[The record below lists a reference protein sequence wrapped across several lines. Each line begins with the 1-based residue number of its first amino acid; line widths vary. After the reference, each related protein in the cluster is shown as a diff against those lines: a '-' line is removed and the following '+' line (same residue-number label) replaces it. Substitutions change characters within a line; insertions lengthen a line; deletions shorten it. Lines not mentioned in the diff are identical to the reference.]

1 MGCHWVGGRPDPLS
15 CVVLRLLSR
24 ESPSGT
30 MKAVLRK
37 GGSTGEEKQF
47 LEVSLHRTR
56 WWAAGGSVPPMRLC
70 LRTGSLTTRCP
81 QVWEKNR
88 KLKSFNL
95 SALEKHGPVYEDGEA
110 AGW

>member
-1 MGCHWVGGRPDPLS
+1 MGGIPDLLP
-15 CVVLRLLSR
+15 CVFFRLLSR
-24 ESPSGT
+24 DSPSGA

-37 GGSTGEEKQF
+37 AGGTGLGEEKQF
-47 LEVSLHRTR
+47 LEVSLHETR
-56 WWAAGGSVPPMRLC
+56 WWATRGTDPQLRFSWEAGTLMP
-70 LRTGSLTTRCP
+70 TCP

-110 AGW
+110 ASW